1 MNGWMNNPKLQNIDP
16 IKLELMKVA
25 ARQTEGKSGKALAP
39 VMMTLITAAGQKGI
53 HFSPEE
59 ISLILE
65 IIKEGKSPEE
75 QAQIHQLSKMV
86 GSYFKK

>member
-1 MNGWMNNPKLQNIDP
+1 MNEWMNNPKLQNIDP

-39 VMMTLITAAGQKGI
+39 IMMTLITAAGQKGI
-53 HFSPEE
+53 HFSPDE
-59 ISLILE
+59 IALILD

-75 QAQIHQLSKMV
+75 QAQINQMSKMV